1 MNKLNIE
8 LTNCF
13 GIDSLKHEFDFGK
26 GNTFSI
32 YARNGLMKTSFAKT
46 FQLIQQGKKENISDA
61 IFGEPGSA
69 IVQIDGQDIEKKQV
83 FVVKSYESSY
93 ESDISSLLIKGDIQ
107 TQLKDVFK
115 VRTKLLKA
123 LEKDSG
129 LKIKRTSLGKT
140 VYELEPTIV
149 KDFDFNE
156 KDILSNL
163 MELASY
169 EPEIEC
175 SDIPYSVIFDDTVL
189 KKIKDTK
196 FQEGIRDF
204 ITSSDEIYS
213 SFEYLEKG
221 NLTLPK
227 LKDLKK
233 SLVKDAFFVKQN
245 KVILSGQ
252 DAITNSE
259 ALEQHISNIET
270 KIQQTPAYKAIENL
284 LNDSKGIVLKD
295 IIETNPEIIGF
306 LALDKLQ
313 TLKKCLWGSYIRHN
327 SILFEELCDK
337 YNDFSEAIDALEID
351 DTPWKKAL
359 DIFNQ
364 RFTVPFMMNVVNLKG
379 AIIGE
384 SVPQVEFSF
393 KKGDTV
399 KTIDRSKLEKLDTLS
414 QGEKRALYLLNIIFD
429 IEQIKNTGE
438 ETLLVIDD
446 IADSFDYKNKYAIIE
461 YLYELAQ
468 VSNIYMLILTHNFD
482 FYRTVASRL
491 SVNRS
496 NRLIADY
503 SNDVLKLEVEYYQ
516 DKPFKNWKNN
526 PKEKDIFALLPF
538 VRNLIEYG
546 VDQNISHT
554 GEDFLFLTS
563 LLHEK
568 QDSRR
573 ITFGDIEPLYKHYAG
588 VTQFDASVGTDVV
601 VLSKL
606 YSVCDDITTS
616 DTKLENKIV
625 LSIGIRH
632 KAEEYIIQQI
642 HNYTGQLSWRKN
654 KQNYRGTN
662 VEFMNF
668 VQNNRNQT
676 RELFNG
682 YKQFGDA
689 DKIKILNE
697 VNIMTPEH
705 IHVNS
710 FMYEPILDMDIVEL
724 HRLYH
729 TIKSYCSRV
738 SWT

>member
-13 GIDSLKHEFDFGK
+13 GIDSLNQEFDFEK
-26 GNTFSI
+26 GNVFSI

-46 FQLIQQGKKENISDA
+46 FQLIQQGKTENISDV
-61 IFGEPGSA
+61 IFGDQGSA
-69 IVQIDGQDIEKKQV
+69 IVQVDGQNIDKKQV

-93 ESDISSLLIKGDIQ
+93 ESDISSLLIRGDIQ

-129 LKIKRTSLGKT
+129 LKIKKTSLGKT

-149 KDFDFNE
+149 NDFDFDE

-163 MELASY
+163 VELASY

-189 KKIKDTK
+189 KKIRDVK

-204 ITSSDEIYS
+204 ITSSNEIYS

-233 SLVKDAFFVKQN
+233 ALVKDAFFVKEN

-252 DAITNSE
+252 EAITTSE
-259 ALEQHISNIET
+259 VLEQHISNIET

-295 IIETNPEIIGF
+295 IIEINPEIIEY
-306 LALDKLQ
+306 LAIDKLR
-313 TLKKCLWGSYIRHN
+313 TLKKCLWGSYIKHN
-327 SILFEELCDK
+327 DTLFRELCDK
-337 YNDFSEAIDALEID
+337 YKDFSEAIDELEID

-364 RFTVPFMMNVVNLKG
+364 RFTVPFTMKVVNLKG

-393 KKGDTV
+393 TKGENV
-399 KTIDRSKLEKLDTLS
+399 KAIDRSQLEKLDTLS

-429 IEQIKNTGE
+429 IEQIKSTGE
-438 ETLLVIDD
+438 ETLLIMDD

-468 VSNIYMLILTHNFD
+468 EPNLYMLLLTHNFD

-491 SVNRS
+491 SINRN

-503 SNDVLKLEVEYYQ
+503 SNNVLKLEVEYYQ

-526 PKEKDIFALLPF
+526 PKEKYIFALLPF
-538 VRNLIEYG
+538 VRNLIEFG
-546 VDQNISHT
+546 VDQNISNI
-554 GEDFLFLTS
+554 GEDYLFLTS

-568 QDSRR
+568 QDSYN
-573 ITFGDIEPLYKHYAG
+573 ITFGDIEPLYERYAG
-588 VTQFDASVGTDVV
+588 VSQFHTSVARTVP

-606 YSVCDDITTS
+606 YSVCDNITTS

-632 KAEEYIIQQI
+632 KAEEYMIQQI
-642 HNYTGQLSWRKN
+642 LNYTGQLSWRKN
-654 KQNYRGTN
+654 KQNHSGINT
-662 VEFMNF
+662 EFMNF
-668 VQNNRNQT
+668 IYNNGNQT

-682 YKQFGDA
+682 FKQFGD
-689 DKIKILNE
+689 DEKIKVLNE

-724 HRLYH
+724 HRLYQ
-729 TIKSYCSRV
+729 TIKSL
-738 SWT
+738 

>member
-13 GIDSLKHEFDFGK
+13 GIDSLNHEFDFGK

-213 SFEYLEKG
+213 SFKYLEKG

-295 IIETNPEIIGF
+295 IIETNPEIIEF

-468 VSNIYMLILTHNFD
+468 ESNIYMLILTHNFD

-632 KAEEYIIQQI
+632 KAEEYMMQQI
-642 HNYTGQLSWRKN
+642 HNYTGQISWRKN
-654 KQNYRGTN
+654 KQNYRGSN
-662 VEFMNF
+662 VEFINF
-668 VQNNRNQT
+668 VQNNGNQT
-676 RELFNG
+676 REIFNG

-689 DKIKILNE
+689 EKIKILNE

-729 TIKSYCSRV
+729 TIKNLI
-738 SWT
+738 

>member
-414 QGEKRALYLLNIIFD
+414 QGEKRAFYLLNIIFD

-729 TIKSYCSRV
+729 TIKNLI
-738 SWT
+738 

>member
-13 GIDSLKHEFDFGK
+13 GIDSLNHEFDFGK

-384 SVPQVEFSF
+384 SVPRVEFSF

-606 YSVCDDITTS
+606 YSVCDDITTF

-668 VQNNRNQT
+668 VQNNGNQT

-729 TIKSYCSRV
+729 TIKNLI
-738 SWT
+738 

>member
-13 GIDSLKHEFDFGK
+13 GIDSLNHEFDFGK

-233 SLVKDAFFVKQN
+233 CLVKDAFFVKQN

-668 VQNNRNQT
+668 VQNNGNQT

-729 TIKSYCSRV
+729 TIKNLI
-738 SWT
+738 

>member
-306 LALDKLQ
+306 LAIDKLQ

-729 TIKSYCSRV
+729 TIKNLI
-738 SWT
+738 

>member
-568 QDSRR
+568 QESRR

-729 TIKSYCSRV
+729 TIKNLI
-738 SWT
+738 